1 MPTSRKKEKEY
12 FDTNPA
18 YKDISFRMGTAFLAK
33 SLGAHLLAVIKEK
46 VPMITNLVNTQAEQL
61 EKQIAGMGQPLPK
74 TRGGMMNMALER
86 CRSFE
91 RAFSDKIDKEV
102 RMNKQRAKCPLRTGV

>member
-1 MPTSRKKEKEY
+1 M
-12 FDTNPA
+12 
-18 YKDISFRMGTAFLAK
+18 
-33 SLGAHLLAVIKEK
+33 LGALWDNVSIVLSIKEK

-102 RMNKQRAKCPLRTGV
+102 CA